1 MAVSKGQA
9 FSCGK
14 PFRTSKAVFTS
25 GTTIAQV
32 EIECDSCI
40 TANKLREAFY
50 ASMIPAKLSHA
61 KKGGELS
68 R

>member
-1 MAVSKGQA
+1 MAVPTSQA
-9 FSCGK
+9 FSCGQ
-14 PFRTSKAVFTS
+14 PFRASKAVLTS

-40 TANKLREAFY
+40 SAKKLREAFY
-50 ASMIPAKLSHA
+50 ASMIPAKLSHET
-61 KKGGELS
+61 KRGELS